1 MEKLKRRYWLKGIV
15 LFGLFV
21 VWTILVTKFDVVYN
35 ELTGTSIG
43 FGTMNLKVHAWTGV
57 NWTLY
62 HITDW
67 LGLIPVMLCVVF
79 GGLGLIQWIRRKGL
93 CYVDQDL
100 IWLGLYYVIVII
112 LYLLFEMVPINYRPV
127 LIEGR
132 LEASYPSS
140 TTLLSLCV
148 MLSVMYQ
155 IHQRWNHKGLRYLG
169 MGLSGMFMIFMIAGR
184 ILSGVHWI
192 TDIVG
197 SVLLGTGLFLIYL
210 EVASWNFMKNYRN
223 LENNEK

>member
-15 LFGLFV
+15 LLGLFV

-79 GGLGLIQWIRRKGL
+79 GGLGLIQWIQRKGL
-93 CYVDQDL
+93 RHVDQDL

-155 IHQRWNHKGLRYLG
+155 IHLRWNHKGLRHLG
-169 MGLSGMFMIFMIAGR
+169 MGFSGMFMIFMIAGR

-197 SVLLGTGLFLIYL
+197 SILLGIGLFFIYL

>member
-15 LFGLFV
+15 LLGLFV

-67 LGLIPVMLCVVF
+67 LGLIPVLLCVVF
-79 GGLGLIQWIRRKGL
+79 GGLGLIQWIQRKGL
-93 CYVDQDL
+93 RHVDQDL

-112 LYLLFEMVPINYRPV
+112 LYLFFEMVPINYRPV

-155 IHQRWNHKGLRYLG
+155 IHLRWNHKGLRHLG
-169 MGLSGMFMIFMIAGR
+169 MGFSGMFMIFMIAGR

-197 SVLLGTGLFLIYL
+197 SILLGIGLFFIYL

>member
-15 LFGLFV
+15 LLGLFV

-67 LGLIPVMLCVVF
+67 LGLIPVLLCVVF
-79 GGLGLIQWIRRKGL
+79 GGLGLIQWIQRKGL
-93 CYVDQDL
+93 RHVDQDL

-155 IHQRWNHKGLRYLG
+155 IHLRWNHKGLRHLG
-169 MGLSGMFMIFMIAGR
+169 MGFSGMFMIFMIAGR

-197 SVLLGTGLFLIYL
+197 SILLGIGLFFIYL